1 MADMEAEI
9 ALLRSMQ
16 AMSEAAEGYNP
27 VGVAGADQKQS
38 VPTEENDHLQPVKA
52 SPVPVHLD
60 ASEDASDVRLL
71 SSIPGVET
79 ATSPSDPYQP
89 ATLTQISKGDE
100 GSVSSSEH
108 QQAPTP
114 PSLIDSPPLAQGS
127 TEPRMMAGF
136 IVDDEDDDD
145 RDPPTNPLAPG
156 NANGPPDTASVDH
169 TDGEAAAEGFPRTVF
184 GASAGP
190 PIEDVQTSPRSAFGA
205 SAGPPIEDVQTSPRS
220 AFGASAGPPIEDV
233 QTSPRSAFSASAG
246 PPIEDVQTFQVVSE
260 NAIES
265 TSPVVAGVD
274 FNTASAKDPTPAAES
289 NPTRSLSQGGPIR
302 IPDIPKNFTKADHP
316 SIGVSKAR
324 LPHDRV
330 GILEDRIK
338 EDPRGDMDAW
348 LTLLSDHRRRNKFE
362 DARALYER
370 FFKIFP
376 MAVSFHACCLSHQA
390 SGLITGY

>member
-1 MADMEAEI
+1 MEAEI

-27 VGVAGADQKQS
+27 VGVAEADQNQS

-60 ASEDASDVRLL
+60 ASEDASDVRPL
-71 SSIPGVET
+71 SSIPGMET
-79 ATSPSDPYQP
+79 VTSLSDPYQP
-89 ATLTQISKGDE
+89 ATLTKISRGD
-100 GSVSSSEH
+100 GDSVSNEH

-114 PSLIDSPPLAQGS
+114 PSLTDSLPLAQGS

-156 NANGPPDTASVDH
+156 NAIGPPDTASVDH
-169 TDGEAAAEGFPRTVF
+169 TNEEAATEGSPRTAF
-184 GASAGP
+184 DASAAP
-190 PIEDVQTSPRSAFGA
+190 LTEDIQQSSVMSGN
-205 SAGPPIEDVQTSPRS
+205 V
-220 AFGASAGPPIEDV
+220 
-233 QTSPRSAFSASAG
+233 
-246 PPIEDVQTFQVVSE
+246 
-260 NAIES
+260 IES
-265 TSPVVAGVD
+265 TPPMVTGAG
-274 FNTASAKDPTPAAES
+274 FNTAPAKDPTPAVES
-289 NPTRSLSQGGPIR
+289 KPTRSLSQGDPIR
-302 IPDIPKNFTKADHP
+302 IPDVPRTFTKADHP
-316 SIGVSKAR
+316 STGASKAR

-370 FFKIFP
+370 FFKVFP
-376 MAVSFHACCLSHQA
+376 MAVGLTRVSLVSSGVWTNIWILGRTVGGIRQHGAC
-390 SGLITGY
+390 